1 MSGGTRPVARI
12 ARCFGATK
20 LACRLPLRRSI
31 TIGVC
36 CTALA
41 VLLVSGRR
49 AFAVCNV
56 IPGTTQTFRA
66 TQTTI
71 DRPFAS
77 PGDVVALG
85 LDPTCYPIARTFST
99 TPGDQVVT
107 VVFTPPG
114 AGPRN
119 VVVLATKCAGIR
131 RCAGAASTTCI
142 RANQA
147 GRPVDLEV
155 LDARHLRFRFPNT

>member
-1 MSGGTRPVARI
+1 MHRP
-12 ARCFGATK
+12 
-20 LACRLPLRRSI
+20 PLRRTI
-31 TIGVC
+31 AIGVC

-41 VLLVSGRR
+41 VVLVSSRR
-49 AFAVCNV
+49 GFAVCNV

-66 TQTTI
+66 SQTTV

-77 PGDVVALG
+77 PRDFVELG
-85 LDPTCYPIARTFST
+85 LDPTCYPIARTFSA

-119 VVVLATKCAGIR
+119 VVV
-131 RCAGAASTTCI
+131 GAEQEWMAV
-142 RANQA
+142 QEV
-147 GRPVDLEV
+147 PVDADDAWVQVAYPV
-155 LDARHLRFRFPNT
+155 LHPHHHPNHRAVFVVFLYRYS

>member
-1 MSGGTRPVARI
+1 VARI

-131 RCAGAASTTCI
+131 RCSGAASTGS
-142 RANQA
+142 NA
-147 GRPVDLEV
+147 GRPKLSC
-155 LDARHLRFRFPNT
+155 AISGSASCIRW